1 MKAWNKYW
9 VWVVAGLLVGLFWW
23 LRFNNI
29 RISLFYF
36 NDMGRDL
43 LVLQDWIET
52 GKPPL
57 LGPQTSS
64 LPINQS
70 AIYFYLLM
78 PAFLLFKGS
87 PMALLYT
94 NAVVYTAFFLGG
106 LWLLRENKKMQ
117 IGLMTF
123 FLLVAISPQ
132 YIIQSRFVWNP
143 SFTTPLLATA
153 IISFYLLTKKFSR
166 KLMIIFVSSLAV
178 AISFSYSMAPVFIS
192 IFLFLIFFWKTNR
205 LQTIL
210 AQIMALAVVNLPT
223 IVFEL
228 KHKFLLTSSLF
239 SRGVTPQRAEDISMV
254 SKFNSLFGYS
264 LAIKDELLIGVLLI
278 LVTILLWYGRK
289 KENPELN
296 FFTKLLFLTVVITF
310 IVPLTIHSHYI
321 FGFTALL
328 FLCIATLP
336 KWPKILILLAL
347 SSLYL
352 TSSRLS
358 TYFKPAIRTYEQMT
372 QCFSKV
378 CGEIKDPIFESV
390 QAGFHP
396 YHNGPEHRVMMKQ
409 AGCKVKYVETDPN
422 SASLMAV
429 VLDSS
434 TFENGKTAYN
444 ELTLFGRAKE
454 IKRYNCQEN
463 FQVVILEKDLTN

>member
-1 MKAWNKYW
+1 MNWMKKNW
-9 VWVVAGLLVGLFWW
+9 VWMVAILLVGLFWW
-23 LRFNNI
+23 LRFNNV
-29 RISLFYF
+29 RTSLFYF

-43 LVLQDWIET
+43 LVLQDWMET

-78 PAFLLFKGS
+78 PGFLLFKGS

-94 NAVVYTAFFLGG
+94 NTFIYISFFLVG
-106 LWLLRENKKMQ
+106 LWLLRENKKIQ
-117 IGLMTF
+117 IVLLAV

-143 SFTTPLLATA
+143 SLTTPLLVTA
-153 IISFYLLTKKFSR
+153 LISFYLLTQKFSQ
-166 KLMIIFVSSLAV
+166 KLMIIMVTSLAI
-178 AISFSYSMAPVFIS
+178 AISFSYSMAPAFIG
-192 IFLFLIFFWKTNR
+192 IFLFLIVFWKANKLKTM
-205 LQTIL
+205 L
-210 AQIMALAVVNLPT
+210 AEMLALMVVNFPT

-239 SRGVTPQRAEDISMV
+239 TRGVTPQQAENISMTA
-254 SKFNSLFGYS
+254 KFNSLFGYG
-264 LAIKDELLIGVLLI
+264 LALKGGLLIGVILI
-278 LVTILLWYGRK
+278 LTAILLWYGQK
-289 KENPELN
+289 KENPALN
-296 FFTKLLFLTVVITF
+296 FFSRLLFLTVVITF

-321 FGFTALL
+321 FGFTTLL

-336 KWPKILILLAL
+336 KWPKIVTLFAL
-347 SSLYL
+347 SLLYL
-352 TSSRLS
+352 TPVRL
-358 TYFKPAIRTYEQMT
+358 TAYFKPAIRTYEQMRE
-372 QCFSKV
+372 CFATV
-378 CGEIKDPIFESV
+378 CREIKEPIFESV

-409 AGCKVKYVETDPN
+409 AGCQVKYIETDPT

-434 TFENGKTAYN
+434 TFELGKTAYN
-444 ELTLFGRAKE
+444 ELTMFGKAQE

-463 FQVVILEKDLTN
+463 FQVVILEKQSN